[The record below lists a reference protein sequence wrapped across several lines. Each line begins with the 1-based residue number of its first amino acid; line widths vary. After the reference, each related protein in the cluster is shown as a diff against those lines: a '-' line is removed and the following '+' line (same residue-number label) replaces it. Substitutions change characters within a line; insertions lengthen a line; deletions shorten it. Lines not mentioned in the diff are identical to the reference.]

1 MQLDKIKE
9 IILIYSFSD
18 QSKNRKNK
26 EELAASSLA
35 RGMRVDRVQYR
46 YVACLGADFW
56 TLCPEVARQ
65 IKEDDI
71 WAHGIMVFLMM
82 ILRMTL

>member
-1 MQLDKIKE
+1 MQLDKIE

-56 TLCPEVARQ
+56 TLCPEVTRQ
-65 IKEDDI
+65 IKEDI
-71 WAHGIMVFLMM
+71 WAHGIMVCLMM